1 MARVLVP
8 KNVQSLFKFRLLY
21 LAMGGEVAACRAMID
36 EIVLGEEALC
46 ASIVSGGEVDLSE
59 KESINGVI

>member
-1 MARVLVP
+1 
-8 KNVQSLFKFRLLY
+8 
-21 LAMGGEVAACRAMID
+21 MID
-36 EIVLGEEALC
+36 EIVLGEETLS